1 MNITTY
7 KLKKCEYCSR
17 EIEKRKTESI
27 RYYYKRKFCS
37 SPCQHK
43 RNTANNTKEI
53 NCSFCD
59 KKFRRRNSHI
69 KKHNFCSVSCQHRH
83 KTLINTVLVKC
94 AWCGNEFKKVKSQTH
109 TVKNFCTR
117 KCMGEWQGKFTVGE
131 SSYNWQGGV
140 STINHRIRSAKKSID
155 WVKKVFKRDNFTC
168 QKCGDKKGGNLNA
181 HHIKHLSKI
190 IKEYNIKDM
199 ADILQCKELWNINN
213 GITLCVNCHI
223 KEHKK

>member
-1 MNITTY
+1 
-7 KLKKCEYCSR
+7 
-17 EIEKRKTESI
+17 
-27 RYYYKRKFCS
+27 
-37 SPCQHK
+37 
-43 RNTANNTKEI
+43 
-53 NCSFCD
+53 
-59 KKFRRRNSHI
+59 
-69 KKHNFCSVSCQHRH
+69 
-83 KTLINTVLVKC
+83 
-94 AWCGNEFKKVKSQTH
+94 
-109 TVKNFCTR
+109 
-117 KCMGEWQGKFTVGE
+117 MGEWQGKFTVGE